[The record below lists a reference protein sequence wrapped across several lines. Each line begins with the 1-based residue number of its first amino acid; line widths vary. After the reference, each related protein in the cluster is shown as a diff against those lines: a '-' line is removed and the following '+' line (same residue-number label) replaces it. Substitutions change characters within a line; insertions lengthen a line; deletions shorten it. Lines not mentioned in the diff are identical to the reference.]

1 MTSLQDTDLKT
12 QMFLLGTSGDL
23 YQEAVD
29 NGRLTEDLN
38 MKVGYSDIFISPWC
52 CDSSHEDRY
61 EKLIGKRTR
70 NIERSGLG
78 QSSGGSYSLS
88 PKVLKNPD
96 SFHGLTGARPYCE
109 KILAST

>member
-1 MTSLQDTDLKT
+1 
-12 QMFLLGTSGDL
+12 MFLLGTSGDL

-61 EKLIGKRTR
+61 EKLIGKRTS
-70 NIERSGLG
+70 NTVRSGLG
-78 QSSGGSYSLS
+78 GWDKVMGGHTHYLRKS
-88 PKVLKNPD
+88 
-96 SFHGLTGARPYCE
+96 
-109 KILAST
+109 